1 MPVLSSGQKVPALF
15 LTGNNVFP
23 GNLIRNKLQNEQSGR
38 RYLQPFSGKLPLSK
52 KKRPVKAPVIFQK
65 NAPAM
70 SVIHV
75 RFCLLCYNSHSYLLL
90 ADLR

>member
-38 RYLQPFSGKLPLSK
+38 RYLQPFSGKLILSK
-52 KKRPVKAPVIFQK
+52 KTSRKRPCEFSEKCSGNV
-65 NAPAM
+65 
-70 SVIHV
+70 
-75 RFCLLCYNSHSYLLL
+75 SYSCQILSLML
-90 ADLR
+90 Q